1 VNNDN
6 INLHFIFTAKVFSMK
21 VYKNIFID
29 LDRTLWDFELNS
41 EETFRE
47 LFNKFNLNI
56 YFSSFDD
63 FFTRYKKNNHFL
75 WSQYRDNLIAKDE
88 LKWRRFDLTFREV
101 NLIDKNLSETF
112 GKEYVRLSPEK
123 KKLIP
128 YSFEVLEYLKPKYNL
143 FLVTNGFKEVQKKKL
158 EVTGL
163 DKFFT
168 KVFTSEEVGYN
179 KPHPEYFKYVLS
191 QTNSCVQ
198 DSIVIGDDI
207 EVDIKGANYHKL
219 DTIWLNNN
227 GHDATHKVSY
237 EIKSLSE
244 IMNIL

>member
-1 VNNDN
+1 
-6 INLHFIFTAKVFSMK
+6 MK

-29 LDRTLWDFELNS
+29 LDRTLWDFEANS

-47 LFNKFNLNI
+47 LFIKYNLKE

-75 WSQYRDNLIAKDE
+75 WSQYRDNLITKDE
-88 LKWRRFDLTFREV
+88 LKWRRFDLTFREA
-101 NLIDKNLSETF
+101 NLINKNIAESF
-112 GKEYVRLSPEK
+112 GNEYVTLSPNQ

-128 YSFEVLEYLKPKYNL
+128 YSIEILEYLKPKYKL
-143 FLVTNGFKEVQKKKL
+143 FLVTNGFKEVQTKKL

-163 DKFFT
+163 KSFFNR
-168 KVFTSEEVGYN
+168 VFTSEEVGYN
-179 KPHPEYFKYVLS
+179 KPHPEYFRYVLLN
-191 QTNSCVQ
+191 TNSSAEE
-198 DSIVIGDDI
+198 SIVIGDDL
-207 EVDIKGANYHKL
+207 EVDIKGANYHNL

-227 GHDATHKVSY
+227 GHHATHKVSY
-237 EIKSLSE
+237 EISTLSE